1 MWIKIC
7 GLTTADAVTAALDAQ
22 VQAIGFVFAPSVR
35 RVDPALA
42 ATLARPA
49 RGRVLCVAV
58 TRHPDQA
65 DIDDILA
72 RFVPDLLQSD
82 LEDFARLRL
91 PEGLARLPVLR
102 SGAPAPETPPG
113 RCLYEGPVSGT
124 GSLADWDQARAL
136 AARCELV
143 LAGGL
148 HAANVATAIRAV
160 RPFGVDVSSG
170 VELRPGVKA
179 VERIEAFARAARA
192 ALLETSR

>member
-7 GLTTADAVTAALDAQ
+7 GLNTADAVAAALDAR
-22 VQAIGFVFAPSVR
+22 VQAIGFVFAASVR

-49 RGRVLCVAV
+49 RGRALCVAV

-65 DIDDILA
+65 DIDAMLA
-72 RFVPDLLQSD
+72 RFVPDVLQSD
-82 LEDFARLRL
+82 LEDFTRLRL

-102 SGAPAPETPPG
+102 SGATAPEALPG

-136 AARCELV
+136 AGRCELV

-148 HAANVATAIRAV
+148 DAANVATAIRAV

-170 VELRPGVKA
+170 VELRPGVKTG
-179 VERIEAFARAARA
+179 ERIEAFARAARA
-192 ALLETSR
+192 AFLETEQ